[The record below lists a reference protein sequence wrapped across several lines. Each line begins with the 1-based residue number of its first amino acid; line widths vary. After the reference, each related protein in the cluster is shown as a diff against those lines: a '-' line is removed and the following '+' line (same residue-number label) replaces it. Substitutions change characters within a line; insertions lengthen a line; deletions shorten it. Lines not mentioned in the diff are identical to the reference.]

1 MHHSPGFRKM
11 EFHDSPGRVPKM
23 EFHESPGRVPKMEFH
38 ESPGRV
44 PKMEFHESP
53 GRETFDSVEAAL
65 LPPGRF
71 TGIGRFTL

>member
-1 MHHSPGFRKM
+1 
-11 EFHDSPGRVPKM
+11 M